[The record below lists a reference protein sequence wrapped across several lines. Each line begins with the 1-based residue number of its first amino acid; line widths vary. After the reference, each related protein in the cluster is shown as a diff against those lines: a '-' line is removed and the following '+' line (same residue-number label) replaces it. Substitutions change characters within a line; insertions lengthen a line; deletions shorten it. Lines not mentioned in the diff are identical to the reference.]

1 MIYYKVN
8 KPGLKIINQI
18 YNPTYDSIC
27 IYIYNII
34 ETRTRT
40 QLERER
46 HTHTHTHTNTFLIS
60 KAIKNELK

>member
-1 MIYYKVN
+1 VIYYKVN

-46 HTHTHTHTNTFLIS
+46 DTHTHKYVFDFKSN
-60 KAIKNELK
+60 KK